1 MTLDKEDCNIL
12 YKEIESVETENLQN
26 MSQVSDESGN
36 YNNITEEL
44 IEKDEVEDEV
54 LNHKE
59 VNFIEE
65 MTIDGH

>member
-36 YNNITEEL
+36 
-44 IEKDEVEDEV
+44 
-54 LNHKE
+54 
-59 VNFIEE
+59 
-65 MTIDGH
+65 